1 MRVGAYDSCNFVPR
15 VGLVFMMQFHMPVEA
30 RAGQRQKCWLK
41 TMDWRFLHRKTPSQD
56 TRRLK
61 LGRD

>member
-1 MRVGAYDSCNFVPR
+1 
-15 VGLVFMMQFHMPVEA
+15 MMQFHMPVEA
-30 RAGQRQKCWLK
+30 RAGQRKKCWLK